1 MENSRGG
8 LFRGMDAAEE
18 MRTVITKK
26 KGFEI
31 LLHQEEKGF
40 DPFATNEMRY
50 KKITYSLYF

>member
-1 MENSRGG
+1 
-8 LFRGMDAAEE
+8 MDAAEE